1 MRLLV
6 LAALVAAASLPAAA
20 QQPNSAGPSNRSA
33 PAPAVPAPVFNVGI
47 VDIAAIL
54 RQSTAAQALQRQMQV
69 EQEKYQILTDQ
80 QQRTLQAEEEAIE
93 RQRASLSAEVYT
105 QKRRELQ
112 ERVNRT
118 TTELRLRRRQID
130 EAFTEASGEINRT
143 LLNVIEE
150 LARNQNVQLVV
161 RREAVL
167 YQQAIFDLTE
177 AAGESLN
184 QRLPSISVSLPE
196 P

>member
-20 QQPNSAGPSNRSA
+20 QQPNRVGPSIGS
-33 PAPAVPAPVFNVGI
+33 APAVPAPVFNVGI

-105 QKRRELQ
+105 QKRREFQ

-150 LARNQNVQLVV
+150 LARDQNVQLVV

-167 YQQAIFDLTE
+167 YQQAVFDLTE
-177 AAGESLN
+177 AASESLN

>member
-6 LAALVAAASLPAAA
+6 LAALVAAASLPAVA
-20 QQPNSAGPSNRSA
+20 QQPNREGPSSRS
-33 PAPAVPAPVFNVGI
+33 APAVPAPAFNVGI

-150 LARNQNVQLVV
+150 LARDQNVQLVV

-167 YQQAIFDLTE
+167 YQQAVFDLTE
-177 AAGESLN
+177 AASESLN
-184 QRLPSISVSLPE
+184 QRLPSILVSLPE

>member
-6 LAALVAAASLPAAA
+6 LAALVVAASLPAVA
-20 QQPNSAGPSNRSA
+20 QQPNRAGPSSRS
-33 PAPAVPAPVFNVGI
+33 APAVPAPVFNVGI

-80 QQRTLQAEEEAIE
+80 QQRTLQTEEEAIE

-150 LARNQNVQLVV
+150 LARDQNVQLVV

-167 YQQAIFDLTE
+167 YQQAVFDLTE
-177 AAGESLN
+177 AASESLN

>member
-6 LAALVAAASLPAAA
+6 LAALVAAVSLPAAA
-20 QQPNSAGPSNRSA
+20 QQPGRVGSPNRST
-33 PAPAVPAPVFNVGI
+33 PAPAPVFNVGT

-54 RQSTAAQALQRQMQV
+54 RQSTAAQGLQRQMQV
-69 EQEKYQILTDQ
+69 EQEKYQISTDQ

-93 RQRASLSAEVYT
+93 RQRTSLSAEVYT
-105 QKRRELQ
+105 EKRREFQ

-118 TTELRLRRRQID
+118 TTEFRVRRRQID
-130 EAFTEASGEINRT
+130 EAFTNATNQINRT
-143 LLNVIEE
+143 LLEVIEE
-150 LARNQNVQLVV
+150 LARDQNIQLVV
-161 RREAVL
+161 RREAIL
-167 YQQAIFDLTE
+167 YQQAVFDLTE

-184 QRLPSISVSLPE
+184 QRLPSVLVNLPD

>member
-6 LAALVAAASLPAAA
+6 LAALVAVASLPAVA
-20 QQPNSAGPSNRSA
+20 QQPNRVGPSSSSA
-33 PAPAVPAPVFNVGI
+33 PALPAPVFNVGI

-105 QKRRELQ
+105 QKRREFQ

-150 LARNQNVQLVV
+150 LARDQNVQLVV

-167 YQQAIFDLTE
+167 YQQAVFDLTE

>member
-6 LAALVAAASLPAAA
+6 LAALVAVASLPAVA
-20 QQPNSAGPSNRSA
+20 QQPNRAGPSSSS
-33 PAPAVPAPVFNVGI
+33 APAVPAPVFNVGI

-105 QKRRELQ
+105 QKRREFQ

-150 LARNQNVQLVV
+150 LARDQNVQLVV

-167 YQQAIFDLTE
+167 YQQAVFDLTE

>member
-6 LAALVAAASLPAAA
+6 LAALVAAVSLPAAA
-20 QQPNSAGPSNRSA
+20 QQPGRAGSPNRSA
-33 PAPAVPAPVFNVGI
+33 PAPAPVFNVGI

-54 RQSTAAQALQRQMQV
+54 RQSTAAQGLQRQMQV
-69 EQEKYQILTDQ
+69 EQEKYQISTDQ

-93 RQRASLSAEVYT
+93 RQRTSLSAEVYT
-105 QKRRELQ
+105 EKRREFQ

-118 TTELRLRRRQID
+118 TTEFRVRRRQID
-130 EAFTEASGEINRT
+130 EAFTNATNQINRT
-143 LLNVIEE
+143 LLEVIEE
-150 LARNQNVQLVV
+150 LARDQNIQLVV
-161 RREAVL
+161 RREAIL
-167 YQQAIFDLTE
+167 YQQAVFDLTE

-184 QRLPSISVSLPE
+184 QRLPSVLVNLPD